1 MPSTRTTVTQVS
13 QIGVE
18 SASAPGVAVAANK
31 LLQSV
36 GFTPSHQAN
45 IDTFGPSGQK
55 YDSITAMNREWT
67 ELGVAGQPT
76 YDELPYVLASV
87 ITAPVFTSPGATAR
101 QQVFTPKNGQSDSP
115 VTYTVEYGDKAGNAE
130 RCSYVLINEATLGFS
145 RNDGISLDGN
155 ARGLAPIYGIYLSTD
170 EIQLLTMT
178 GGPTGGTFTLTFNG
192 QTTGTIPYNAT
203 AVQVKTAL
211 ELLTNIQ
218 SGGLVVTGGPFP
230 ATPITVQFDGINA
243 QSNVTQMT
251 ATSAGLTGGT
261 TPTVTPTTTTPGAAP
276 TGIPLIPVL
285 PGQVDVWIDDTAAG
299 LGTTKLAA
307 DFSAQW
313 ALSNRYGE
321 KWVLDSSL
329 PSFAGVYERRP
340 TGRLTLEL
348 ENNAVGQALV
358 ATMRSGA
365 SKFIRI
371 QATGAL
377 IESGQNYMLRV
388 DTAGKIAEAPT
399 MGDVEDVSTLQWVF
413 TFVNDTTWGK
423 PFEVTTKNTLA
434 AL

>member
-1 MPSTRTTVTQVS
+1 MPSTRTTVTQVN

-18 SASAPGVAVAANK
+18 ALATPGVVVPATK

-36 GFTPSHQAN
+36 GFMPSHQAN

-55 YDSITAMNREWT
+55 YDAITAMNREWT
-67 ELGVAGQPT
+67 ELSVTGQPT
-76 YDELPYVLASV
+76 YDELPYVFASV
-87 ITAPVFTSPGATAR
+87 ITDPVFTSPGATAK

-115 VTYTVEYGDKAGNAE
+115 RTFTIEYGDKNGNAE
-130 RCSYVLINEATLGFS
+130 RCAYALINEVTLGFS
-145 RNDGISLDGN
+145 RTDGISLDGN
-155 ARGLAPIYGIYLSTD
+155 ARALAPVYGIYLSTN
-170 EIQLLTMT
+170 EVQTVTIT
-178 GGPTGGTFTLTFNG
+178 GTPAGGGFTLTFQG
-192 QTTGTIPYNAT
+192 QTTSSIAYNAI
-203 AVQVKTAL
+203 ASVVQTAL
-211 ELLTNIQ
+211 EALSNIDP
-218 SGGLVVTGGPFP
+218 GDVLVTGGPGP
-230 ATPITVQFDGINA
+230 GTPYVVEFRGQYG
-243 QSNVTQMT
+243 QVNVTQMT
-251 ATSAGLTGGT
+251 AAHTFTGGSS
-261 TPTVTPTTTTPGAAP
+261 PAIAVTTTTGGAGP
-276 TGIPLIPVL
+276 TGIPLIPIL
-285 PGQVDVWIDDTAAG
+285 PGQVDVWIDDTAAA

-329 PSFAGVYERRP
+329 PSHAGHYERRP

-358 ATMRSGA
+358 AVMRSGA
-365 SKFIRI
+365 SKFVRI
-371 QATGAL
+371 QATGTQ
-377 IESGQNYMLRV
+377 IDVGQNYMLRV

-434 AL
+434 SL

>member
-18 SASAPGVAVAANK
+18 AAPGVAVPATK

-76 YDELPYVLASV
+76 YDELPYVFGSV

-115 VTYTVEYGDKAGNAE
+115 VTYTVEYGDRGGNAE
-130 RCSYVLINEATLGFS
+130 RCAYVLINEVTLGFS

-155 ARGLAPIYGIYLSTD
+155 ARGLAPVYGIYLSTN
-170 EIQLLTMT
+170 EVQTVTIT
-178 GGPTGGTFTLTFNG
+178 GTPAGGNFTLTFQG
-192 QTTGTIPYNAT
+192 QTTGNILFSANAA
-203 AVQVKTAL
+203 AVQTAL
-211 ELLTNIQ
+211 EALSNIDP
-218 SGGLVVTGGPFP
+218 GDVLVTGGPGP
-230 ATPITVQFDGINA
+230 GTPYVVEFRGQYG
-243 QSNVTQMT
+243 QVNVTQMT
-251 ATSAGLTGGT
+251 AAHTFTGGSS
-261 TPTVTPTTTTPGAAP
+261 PAIAVTTTTPGAP
-276 TGIPLIPVL
+276 GTGVPLIPIL

-329 PSFAGVYERRP
+329 PSFAGVYERKP
-340 TGRLTLEL
+340 TGRLTLEM
-348 ENNAVGQALV
+348 ENNAAGQALV

-371 QATGAL
+371 QATGSL

-388 DTAGKIAEAPT
+388 DTAGKVAEAPT

-423 PFEVTTKNTLA
+423 PFEVTTKNTLS

>member
-1 MPSTRTTVTQVS
+1 MPSTRTTVTQVN

-18 SASAPGVAVAANK
+18 ALATPGVVVPALK

-55 YDSITAMNREWT
+55 YDSIVAMNREWT
-67 ELGVAGQPT
+67 ELGLTGQPT
-76 YDELPYVLASV
+76 YDELAYVLASLVTNPV
-87 ITAPVFTSPGATAR
+87 ITSPGATAR
-101 QQVFTPKNGQSDSP
+101 QQVFTPKNGQSDTP
-115 VTYTVEYGDKAGNAE
+115 RTFTLEYGDKGGNAE
-130 RCSYVLINEATLGFS
+130 RCAYTLINEGTFGFS
-145 RNDGISLDGN
+145 RNDGVSLSGS
-155 ARGLAPIYGIYLSTD
+155 ARALAPVYGIQLSTN
-170 EIQLLTMT
+170 EKQTLTMT
-178 GGPTGGTFTLTFNG
+178 GSPTGGTFTLTYSG
-192 QTTGTIPYNAT
+192 QTTAGIAYNASAA
-203 AVQVKTAL
+203 AVVTAL
-211 ELLTNIQ
+211 EALSNI
-218 SGGLVVTGGPFP
+218 GAGNVIATGGALP
-230 ATPITVQFDGINA
+230 ATPVVVEFV
-243 QSNVTQMT
+243 SNLGQQDVALMT
-251 ATSAGLTGGT
+251 ANSASLTGGT
-261 TPTVTPTTTTPGAAP
+261 TPTMTPTTTTPGVAP
-276 TGIPLIPVL
+276 TGIPLVPIL
-285 PGQVDVWIDDTAAG
+285 PGQCDVWMDDTAAG

-329 PSFAGVYERRP
+329 PSHAGHYERRP
-340 TGRLTLEL
+340 TGRLTLQL

-358 ATMRSGA
+358 TQMRSGA

-377 IESGQNYMLRV
+377 IESGQNYMARF
-388 DTAGKIAEAPT
+388 DTACKIAEAPT

-423 PFEVTTKNTLA
+423 PFEVTLKNTLS

>member
-18 SASAPGVAVAANK
+18 ALATPGVAVPATK

-36 GFTPSHQAN
+36 GFTPSHQAE

-55 YDSITAMNREWT
+55 YDAITAVNREWT
-67 ELGVAGQPT
+67 ELSVSGHPT
-76 YDELPYVLASV
+76 YDEMPYVFAGV
-87 ITAPVFTSPGATAR
+87 ITDPVFTSPGATTR

-115 VTYTVEYGDKAGNAE
+115 RSYTLEYGNSGGNAE
-130 RCSYVLINEATLGFS
+130 RCSYAMIGGVTLGFS
-145 RNDGISLDGN
+145 RNDGVSLDGSGV
-155 ARGLAPIYGIYLSTD
+155 AQVPTYGIQLSTN
-170 EIQLLTMT
+170 EVQTVTIT
-178 GGPTGGTFTLTFNG
+178 GTPTGGTFTLTFQG
-192 QTTGTIPYNAT
+192 QTTGTIAYNAIAS
-203 AVQVKTAL
+203 AVQTAL
-211 ELLTNIQ
+211 EALSNVDPGDVL
-218 SGGLVVTGGPFP
+218 VTGGPGP
-230 ATPITVQFDGINA
+230 GTPYVVEFRGQYG
-243 QSNVTQMT
+243 QVNVTQMT
-251 ATSAGLTGGT
+251 AAGSFTGGSS
-261 TPTVTPTTTTPGAAP
+261 PAVAVTTTTPGATG
-276 TGIPLIPVL
+276 TGIPLIPIL
-285 PGQVDVWIDDTAAG
+285 PGQVDVWMDDTAAG

-313 ALSNRYGE
+313 VLDDRFGQEY
-321 KWVLDSSL
+321 VLDSSL
-329 PSFAGVYERRP
+329 SSFRKHYEKKP
-340 TGRLTLEL
+340 TGRLTLEM
-348 ENNAVGQALV
+348 ENDAAGQALV

-377 IESGQNYMLRV
+377 IESGQNYMLRI

-399 MGDVEDVSTLQWVF
+399 MGDIDDVSTLQWVF

-423 PFEVTTKNTLA
+423 PFEVTTKNTLS